1 MQPSGKQ
8 FSKTD
13 QITHS
18 WVKFQ
23 VFLYPRFLFYLKTH
37 HPTHPPPTI
46 SIIIIFLFVCGVNFY
61 LTESVISRWPLFA
74 L

>member
-37 HPTHPPPTI
+37 HPTHPPHHI
-46 SIIIIFLFVCGVNFY
+46 HYYYFFVCVWGKFLFNR
-61 LTESVISRWPLFA
+61 ISDF
-74 L
+74 

>member
-8 FSKTD
+8 FSQTD

-23 VFLYPRFLFYLKTH
+23 VFFYPRFLFYMKTH
-37 HPTHPPPTI
+37 HPHHIHYYYFLCLGGKFIFNRI
-46 SIIIIFLFVCGVNFY
+46 SDF
-61 LTESVISRWPLFA
+61 
-74 L
+74 